1 MSTDPLS
8 KRRSEERK
16 INGKMPGGITGKGFK
31 PGQSGNP
38 GGRPKSKPIT
48 EIYQEIFA
56 DPKIREKVKKQI
68 IATMTRKGMAGVL
81 ERRESAERIEGKVA
95 QEAEVSVTIA
105 TMSDEELLKRLAK
118 LVSK

>member
-1 MSTDPLS
+1 MDPVS
-8 KRRSEERK
+8 KARSEQQK
-16 INGKMPGGITGKGFK
+16 NNGKKLLGGVTGKGFK

-38 GGRPKSKPIT
+38 GGRPKSKPLT
-48 EIYQEIFA
+48 EIYQEIYS

-81 ERRESAERIEGKVA
+81 ERRESADRIEGKVA
-95 QEAEVSVTIA
+95 QEAEVAVTINA
-105 TMSDEELLKRLAK
+105 MSDEELLKRLTK